1 MSEMDFD
8 SMFRLFIESIDAGV
22 PIPPVPP
29 QDLKYFWKRICD
41 IERFAPPREGEMRAI
56 GMGAFGDDN
65 PFKKLGETATAV
77 WFRCGVLHALL
88 QEGILKEWQ
97 HGEELDDLVF
107 SVAASIPLGGA
118 KSKEQSINPDEFVAR
133 LREKK

>member
-1 MSEMDFD
+1 MSEMDFN
-8 SMFRLFIESIDAGV
+8 SMFRLFTENIDAGV
-22 PIPPVPP
+22 PIPPVPA

-41 IERFAPPREGEMRAI
+41 IERRASPKKREMRAI

-65 PFKKLGETATAV
+65 PFQKLGEKAIAA

-88 QEGILKEWQ
+88 QEGVLKEWQ
-97 HGEELDDLVF
+97 RGEELDDLVF
-107 SVAASIPLGGA
+107 SIAASIPLGGA

-133 LREKK
+133 LRENK